1 MASLIF
7 RRTGKKLPLLRS
19 AGWQAEALLM
29 DVFWAIAR
37 RMSPERASVFGARLL
52 SGLGPR
58 FSKQKH
64 ILTNL
69 SVVLGTQDASRLEA
83 VARQVWASLGA
94 VLAEYPHLEAFA
106 RTPERYIRTTVG
118 PLAADILARKVPAI
132 YVTSHLANW
141 ELAALATSSQGIP
154 LSVVYGPQ
162 SNPALETRLQAQ
174 RRFLGCGFISKH
186 NAMRS
191 LVKALRKGESIGLLS
206 DVRVDKG
213 ESVEF
218 FGRQAQTATTPAWLS
233 LKLGCPIVPIHI
245 QREGDARYH
254 VAFQDPLTV
263 ASESDTV
270 DQSAVLDL
278 TRRLNTVFE
287 SWIREQPGQWTCTKR
302 RWSKA
307 ACA

>member
-29 DVFWAIAR
+29 DIFWAIAR
-37 RMSPERASVFGARLL
+37 RMSPERASVFGAKLL
-52 SGLGPR
+52 TRVGPR
-58 FSKQKH
+58 FGKQKH
-64 ILTNL
+64 ILNNL
-69 SVVLGTQDASRLEA
+69 SIVLGTQDPSRLDA
-83 VARQVWASLGA
+83 VSRQVWASLGA

-106 RTPERYIRTTVG
+106 NTPGRHIRMTVG
-118 PLAADILARKVPAI
+118 PQAGDILGRKIPAI

-141 ELAALATSSQGIP
+141 ELAALATTSQGIP

-162 SNPALETRLQAQ
+162 SNPAIEDRLQLQ
-174 RRFLGCGFISKH
+174 RRFLGCRFISKH

-191 LVKALRKGESIGLLS
+191 LVKALRSGESIGLLS
-206 DVRVDKG
+206 DVRVDEG

-254 VAFQDPLTV
+254 VVFQDPLTV
-263 ASESDTV
+263 ESDPDSV
-270 DQSAVLDL
+270 DQSAVLAL
-278 TRRLNTVFE
+278 TRQLNTVFE
-287 SWIREQPGQWTCTKR
+287 NWIREQPGQWTCTKR

-307 ACA
+307 VCA